1 MVFLVFLS
9 LIFLIVIVLLIDSI
23 IRKNKVIEKQ
33 QNNIIEKEKQ
43 KNFLKNEIKRL
54 KKQTQILE
62 EKEFDYLIQN
72 PLSINNE
79 SKSYN
84 GLYKGKKALIGNY
97 DSFSSKQT
105 RNMLMLFGI
114 SVDIVTTGIDIFER
128 IKNGEVKA
136 ERLFLI
142 SELHDGYQYDI
153 IFTNNIYQIGYTGPE
168 LLHKLRALEN
178 FNTPVV
184 IHTISRN
191 ARTHF
196 IDDIGFDE
204 YLEKPIK
211 YSDLEKVLNKF
222 LN

>member
-9 LIFLIVIVLLIDSI
+9 LIFLIVIVLLIDGI

-33 QNNIIEKEKQ
+33 QNNILEKEKQ

-54 KKQTQILE
+54 EKQTQILE

-114 SVDIVTTGIDIFER
+114 SVDIVTTGIDIF
-128 IKNGEVKA
+128 
-136 ERLFLI
+136 
-142 SELHDGYQYDI
+142 
-153 IFTNNIYQIGYTGPE
+153 
-168 LLHKLRALEN
+168 
-178 FNTPVV
+178 
-184 IHTISRN
+184 
-191 ARTHF
+191 
-196 IDDIGFDE
+196 
-204 YLEKPIK
+204 
-211 YSDLEKVLNKF
+211 
-222 LN
+222 

>member
-128 IKNGEVKA
+128 IKNG
-136 ERLFLI
+136 
-142 SELHDGYQYDI
+142 YQYDI

-196 IDDIGFDE
+196 IDDIGFAE
-204 YLEKPIK
+204 YLEKPI
-211 YSDLEKVLNKF
+211 NF
-222 LN
+222 

>member
-33 QNNIIEKEKQ
+33 QNNILEKEKQ

-54 KKQTQILE
+54 EKQIQILE

-128 IKNGEVKA
+128 IKNGYK
-136 ERLFLI
+136 
-142 SELHDGYQYDI
+142 YDI

-168 LLHKLRALEN
+168 LLHKLRALNN
-178 FNTPVV
+178 FDTPVV

>member
-62 EKEFDYLIQN
+62 EKEFNYLIQN

-128 IKNGEVKA
+128 IKNG
-136 ERLFLI
+136 
-142 SELHDGYQYDI
+142 YQYDI

-196 IDDIGFDE
+196 IDDIGFD
-204 YLEKPIK
+204 
-211 YSDLEKVLNKF
+211 
-222 LN
+222 

>member
-1 MVFLVFLS
+1 MGNMVFLVFLS

-33 QNNIIEKEKQ
+33 QNNILEKEKQ

-54 KKQTQILE
+54 EKQIQILE

-128 IKNGEVKA
+128 IKNG
-136 ERLFLI
+136 
-142 SELHDGYQYDI
+142 YQYDI

-196 IDDIGFDE
+196 VDDIGFDE
-204 YLEKPIK
+204 LFGKT
-211 YSDLEKVLNKF
+211 N
-222 LN
+222 